1 MRQLVSFA
9 IHKRGLVALFLVA
22 MLAVGGYAF
31 SQLNIEAYP
40 DPVPPMVE
48 VVTQSAGLSAEEIE
62 RNITIPVEIQMAGIP
77 HITSVRTISLFGL
90 SDVKIQFTYDFTHD
104 EAQQRVIN
112 GLSQLGPLNGGAQP
126 SVSPTSPIGE
136 IVRYR
141 VMGPP
146 GYSLTD
152 LKTLQD
158 WVLQRRFKAVPGV
171 IDVTGWGGKTK
182 SYEVA
187 LDRDR
192 LASYGV
198 SVPQVITAI
207 GNADINVGGQT
218 LNFGPQAA
226 IVRGVGL
233 IQSPDDIR
241 NIVVASPKGIPV
253 KISDI
258 AQIKV
263 SNLPRQG
270 VAGQDNDDDIVQG
283 IVLMNR
289 GEKSSPTIHRVEE
302 EIQHINT
309 GNILPPG
316 VHIERIYDR
325 SDLIKIT
332 TTTVL
337 HSLIEGIVLI
347 FIIQWLFLGNL
358 RSALIVAA
366 TIPFALCFAVLIIV
380 LKGDSANLLSVGAID
395 FGLVVDATVILV
407 ENIYRHLSEI
417 SHRNRAGR
425 ITDDIR
431 SSTLLEAASEVAKP
445 IVFSAVI
452 IITSFLPLFT
462 LTGVEGHIFGPMAST
477 YAYAIIGGLIATFTV
492 TPALSALIL
501 TKPLEEKDTWLV
513 ARLRALFRPIWLF
526 AQKARILVLGGAAI
540 LVVAAFA
547 LTPLLGMEFLPHLE
561 EGNLWIRATMPS
573 AVSLEASSDYVNQ
586 MRKII
591 KSYPQVQT
599 VVSQHGRPDDGTD
612 ATGYFNAEF
621 FAPLKTFDDHSVWK
635 GDLDT
640 KDKLVAEMNKKLQD
654 RFPGVEFNFSQ
665 YIQDNVEEAASGVKG
680 ENSIK
685 LYGSDLATLQ
695 ATAMK
700 IENAMAKVPGIT
712 DLGVFD
718 SMGQPTL
725 NITVDRNRAARYGL
739 NSGDINS
746 VIQAAVGGAQAGSY
760 FEPGTD
766 RNYPI
771 MVRLADKDR
780 QDITA
785 LGRIPVTGTS
795 PTGATISVPLSDVAD
810 IKLVSG
816 ASFIYREGGERYI
829 PIKFSVRGRDLAS
842 AVKEAQ
848 QVVDHDVALPTGYHV
863 EWAGE
868 LGDLNEALGRLAIVV
883 PISIGLILILL
894 FLNFSSLIDM
904 LLAAAAMPLA
914 MVGGVI
920 ALLVTHTPFSI
931 SAAIGFVALLGISV
945 MDGIL
950 IVSTFNQ
957 AIDEGLTRSRA
968 LKQTYTHCLR
978 PVIMTCFVAFVGL
991 LPASISNGVGSQV
1004 QKPLALVVVGGAFL
1018 APFLILT
1025 VLPTLVEMFS
1035 RHVSRFKYPTSAPS
1049 HPTTAPESATAH
1061 EMEVTA
1067 E

>member
-22 MLAVGGYAF
+22 MLAVGAFAF

-62 RNITIPVEIQMAGIP
+62 RNITIPIEIQMAGIP

-112 GLSQLGPLNGGAQP
+112 GLSQLGPLSGGAQP
-126 SVSPTSPIGE
+126 QVSPTSPIGE

-158 WVLQRRFKAVPGV
+158 WVLQRRFKSVPGV

-192 LASYGV
+192 LTAYGI
-198 SVPQVITAI
+198 STPQVITAI
-207 GNADINVGGQT
+207 GNADVNVGGQT
-218 LNFGPQAA
+218 LNFGPQSA

-241 NIVVASPKGIPV
+241 NIVVASPKGVPV
-253 KISDI
+253 RVSDI
-258 AQIKV
+258 ARVKV
-263 SNLPRQG
+263 SNLPRLG

-283 IVLMNR
+283 IVLMHR
-289 GEKSSPTIHRVEE
+289 GEKSSPTIRRVEE
-302 EIQHINT
+302 EIDHINH

-316 VHIERIYDR
+316 VHIARIYDR
-325 SDLIKIT
+325 SDLIRIT

-347 FIIQWLFLGNL
+347 FIVQWLFLGNL

-407 ENIYRHLSEI
+407 ENIYRHLAEI
-417 SHRNRAGR
+417 THRNRHGR
-425 ITDDIR
+425 ISDDIR
-431 SSTLLEAASEVAKP
+431 ASTLLGAAIEVGKP

-477 YAYAIIGGLIATFTV
+477 YAYAILGGLIATFTV

-513 ARLRALFRPIWLF
+513 GKLRALFRPVWLF
-526 AQKARILVLGGAAI
+526 TQKARTLTLGAATI
-540 LVVAAFA
+540 LVVAAFV

-573 AVSLEASSDYVNQ
+573 AVSLESSNGYVNQ
-586 MRKII
+586 MRRLI

-621 FAPLKTFDDHSVWK
+621 FAPLKPFDDHSVWTGQTK
-635 GDLDT
+635 T
-640 KDKLVAEMNKKLQD
+640 KDELVAQMSQQLRD

-700 IENAMAKVPGIT
+700 IEAAMAKVPGIT

-725 NITVDRNRAARYGL
+725 NITIDRNRAARYGL
-739 NSGDINS
+739 NTGDINT
-746 VIQAAVGGAQAGSY
+746 VVQAAVGGAQAGSY
-760 FEPGTD
+760 YEPGSD

-771 MVRLADKDR
+771 MVRLAGKDR
-780 QDITA
+780 QDIGA
-785 LGRIPVTGTS
+785 IGRIPVTGTS
-795 PTGATISVPLSDVAD
+795 PTGATISVPLSDVAT
-810 IKLVSG
+810 IRLVSG

-829 PIKFSVRGRDLAS
+829 PIKFSVRGRDLAG
-842 AVKEAQ
+842 AVKAAQ
-848 QVVDHDVALPTGYHV
+848 AAVDRDVALPGGYHV

-868 LGDLNEALGRLAIVV
+868 LGDLNEALGRLAVIV
-883 PISIGLILILL
+883 PITIGLILILL
-894 FLNFSSLIDM
+894 FLNFSSVIDM

-914 MVGGVI
+914 MVGGVL
-920 ALLVTHTPFSI
+920 ALLLTHTPFSI

-957 AIDEGLTRSRA
+957 AVDEGLSRA
-968 LKQTYTHCLR
+968 KAVKQTCLQSLR
-978 PVIMTCFVAFVGL
+978 PVVMTCFVAFVGL
-991 LPASISNGVGSQV
+991 LPASISGGVGSQV

-1025 VLPTLVEMFS
+1025 VLPTLVELFS
-1035 RHVSRFKYPTSAPS
+1035 RHSGRFKYPAGAEARP
-1049 HPTTAPESATAH
+1049 APETEANA
-1061 EMEVTA
+1061 A
-1067 E
+1067 

>member
-9 IHKRGLVALFLVA
+9 LHKRGLIALFLVA
-22 MLAVGGYAF
+22 MMAVGGFAF

-40 DPVPPMVE
+40 DPVPPAVE

-62 RNITIPVEIQMAGIP
+62 RNVTIPIEIQMAGIP

-90 SDVKIQFTYDFTHD
+90 SDVKVQFTYDFTHD

-112 GLSQLGPLNGGAQP
+112 GLSQLGPLSGGAQP
-126 SVSPTSPIGE
+126 QISPSSPIGE
-136 IVRYR
+136 IMRYR
-141 VMGPP
+141 VTGPP

-192 LASYGV
+192 LTGYGI

-233 IQSPDDIR
+233 IQSAEDIR
-241 NIVVASPKGIPV
+241 NIVVASPKGVPV
-253 KISDI
+253 RIEDV
-258 AQIKV
+258 AQVKV
-263 SNLPRQG
+263 SNLPRLG

-283 IVLMNR
+283 IVLMQR
-289 GEKSSPTIHRVEE
+289 GEKSAPTIHRVEA
-302 EIQHINT
+302 EIDRINH
-309 GNILPPG
+309 GNILPAG
-316 VHIERIYDR
+316 VHIARVYDR

-337 HSLIEGIVLI
+337 HSLIEGIVFI
-347 FIIQWLFLGNL
+347 FIVQWLFLGNL

-380 LKGDSANLLSVGAID
+380 LRGDSANLLSVGAID
-395 FGLVVDATVILV
+395 FGLVVDATVIMV
-407 ENIYRHLSEI
+407 ENVYRHLSEI
-417 SHRNRAGR
+417 SHRNHSGQ
-425 ITDDIR
+425 ITDGIR
-431 SSTLLEAASEVAKP
+431 SSTILEAAREVAKP
-445 IVFSAVI
+445 IVFSAAI

-462 LTGVEGHIFGPMAST
+462 LTGVEGHIFGPMATT
-477 YAYAIIGGLIATFTV
+477 YAYAIVGGLIATFTV
-492 TPALSALIL
+492 TPALSALFL
-501 TKPLEEKDTWLV
+501 TKPLQEKDTWLV
-513 ARLRALFRPIWLF
+513 ARLRTLFEPVWKVTQRARTLTLGLAVILAIAALC
-526 AQKARILVLGGAAI
+526 V
-540 LVVAAFA
+540 
-547 LTPLLGMEFLPHLE
+547 TPLLGMEFLPHLE

-573 AVSLEASSDYVNQ
+573 AVSLEASSGYVNE
-586 MRKII
+586 MRRLI
-591 KSYPQVQT
+591 KSYPQVET
-599 VVSQHGRPDDGTD
+599 VISQHGRPDDGTD

-621 FAPLKTFDDHSVWK
+621 FAPLKAFDDQSVWK
-635 GDLDT
+635 GKT
-640 KDKLVAEMNKKLQD
+640 KDQLVAEMSKALSD

-685 LYGSDLATLQ
+685 LYGPDLAVLQ
-695 ATAMK
+695 KTAGAL
-700 IENAMAKVPGIT
+700 EAAMAKVPGIT

-725 NITVDRNRAARYGL
+725 NITVDRARAARYGL
-739 NSGDINS
+739 NTGDVNS
-746 VIQAAVGGAQAGSY
+746 VVQAAIGGAQAGAY
-760 FEPGTD
+760 YEPGTD

-771 MVRLADKDR
+771 MVRLDDKDR
-780 QDITA
+780 QDIA
-785 LGRIPVTGTS
+785 SIGRIPVTATS
-795 PTGATISVPLSDVAD
+795 PTGQAISVPLADVAA

-829 PIKFSVRGRDLAS
+829 PIKFSVRDRDLAS
-842 AVKEAQ
+842 AVRDAQ
-848 QVVDHDVALPTGYHV
+848 AAVDHTVVLPPGYHV

-894 FLNFSSLIDM
+894 FVNFSSLIDM
-904 LLAAAAMPLA
+904 ALAASAMPLA

-957 AIDEGLTRSRA
+957 AIDEGQARA
-968 LKQTYTHCLR
+968 TAVKLACQHCLR

-1004 QKPLALVVVGGAFL
+1004 QKPLALVVVGGALL
-1018 APFLILT
+1018 APFLILA
-1025 VLPTLVEMFS
+1025 VLPVLLDLFS
-1035 RHVSRFKYPTSAPS
+1035 RHVGRFEAKVVDTLPADDK
-1049 HPTTAPESATAH
+1049 
-1061 EMEVTA
+1061 EVRA
-1067 E
+1067 V